1 MSWRATGN
9 NSRSKCLETLKWKQ
23 EFVVQQPRMPN
34 SNFIFGCILGYR
46 ILKQSDNLRYEFKV
60 FQYLVVRVKVFWKI
74 SSEHFQKTFNLTIY
88 NLFWDFM
95 LLHRKIGENNQQLKR
110 VGKLSDWLKSS
121 KKMYYCWKIYFA
133 TISHVV
139 NSIHERFVQP
149 DFKKYIQL

>member
-1 MSWRATGN
+1 
-9 NSRSKCLETLKWKQ
+9 
-23 EFVVQQPRMPN
+23 MPN

-110 VGKLSDWLKSS
+110 VGKLSDWLKYS
-121 KKMYYCWKIYFA
+121 KKNVLLLKNLLCNHQSCCQQHSRKICS
-133 TISHVV
+133 T
-139 NSIHERFVQP
+139 
-149 DFKKYIQL
+149 